1 MKLSQVFCLFLLSL
15 STVLLAQPNSGNARR
30 DALVQKL
37 EDDAVERK
45 NDPEVLAQIE
55 SFGRQGKRESDSI
68 SILFY
73 YRLKSHYYHGS
84 QRYREALGAALIGV
98 EMNPNLNQQVHFQLL
113 LDVISNYW
121 NLGEHVKAVPYLIRG
136 ENRLADTGVKDFSK
150 AIFFNF
156 LGLYHYNEYA
166 SEKALAFFLKGD
178 SLLSKSFKF
187 REIEFIWQQNF
198 KSNIGLALLDLKKYE
213 EADRYFNQAY
223 LISKTINN
231 RAAMGFALMNS
242 VLAKRHDF
250 PDSSFALTLRE
261 ALHLVENDA
270 DFSLRISVLRELAKD
285 YFLNN
290 EPDSLRAILP
300 KLETAVEFYP
310 AGNAKV
316 KLLFYLAR
324 FHRFLETDRYMDY
337 FDRALEM
344 KDSLMLNP
352 QGQNLLQI
360 ERQRNLNLKE
370 QEATHLAE
378 VKAEQ
383 LRKNIRLTTFFLLA
397 AIGFLILLVGVLMAL
412 FRKDRR
418 LRKTLKNLR
427 WQISN
432 SDTLNQQLQ
441 LSMQQKNMLLGAVA
455 HDLRNL
461 LVNVNQVSEMMI
473 NRELEGLPDF
483 KDRMVKLMERSSRLG
498 MHTIEDLIESV
509 QPEGRQR
516 LRLEPLNPSECLD
529 FVADLLSF
537 KAEKKGITVQI
548 EKEAA
553 LPSIMADRDKLNRA
567 LINLLDNAIKF
578 SPIDAEVYLGCHCT
592 PEYLVFTVK
601 DLGKGL
607 HRARFSEGLNP
618 FADEG
623 QPGTL
628 GEPSTGLG
636 LFIVRK
642 IAELHQGQFK
652 LFSTDGEGTTAQLFI
667 SRALH

>member
-1 MKLSQVFCLFLLSL
+1 MKRAHLFSIFFLGWGALLF
-15 STVLLAQPNSGNARR
+15 AQPNTGNPKR
-30 DALVQKL
+30 DALFQGI
-37 EDDAVERK
+37 ENEAVEK
-45 NDPEVLAQIE
+45 KGDPAVLAKIE
-55 SFGRQGKRESDSI
+55 SFGLQAKREDDSL

-73 YRLKSHYYHGS
+73 YRLKSHFYHGT
-84 QRYREALGAALIGV
+84 QRYKEALDAALIGV
-98 EMNPNLNQQVHFQLL
+98 QINPELNPQVHFQLL

-121 NLGEHVKAVPYLIRG
+121 NLGEHSKAVPYLIRG
-136 ENRLADTGVKDFSK
+136 ENRLTDTGVTDFSK

-166 SEKALAFFLKGD
+166 SEKALRFFLQGD
-178 SLLSKSFKF
+178 SLLGKNMKF

-198 KSNIGLALLDLKKYE
+198 KSNIGLALLDLKKYK
-213 EADRYFNQAY
+213 EAGMYFDQAY
-223 LISKTINN
+223 SISKSINN
-231 RAAMGFALMNS
+231 RSAMGFALMNK
-242 VLAKRHDF
+242 VLSIRHAY
-250 PDSSFALTLRE
+250 PDSSFAPTLRQ
-261 ALHLVENDA
+261 ALQLVKNDA

-285 YFLNN
+285 YLLH
-290 EPDSLRAILP
+290 EESDSLRAILP
-300 KLETAVEFYP
+300 ELETAVEYYP
-310 AGNAKV
+310 AGNSKV

-324 FHRFLETDRYMDY
+324 FNRYLENDRFLDY
-337 FDRALEM
+337 FDRALAL

-360 ERQRNLNLKE
+360 ERQRNLDLKE
-370 QEATHLAE
+370 QEAINLAE
-378 VKAEQ
+378 IKAEQ
-383 LRKNIRLTTFFLLA
+383 LRKNIRLTTFFLFT

-441 LSMQQKNMLLGAVA
+441 LSMQQKNLLLGAVA

-473 NRELEGLPDF
+473 NRELEGVPDF

-498 MHTIEDLIESV
+498 MHTIEDLIEGV

-516 LRLEPLNPSECLD
+516 LRLELVRPVDCLS
-529 FVADLLSF
+529 FVSDLLSF
-537 KAEKKGITVQI
+537 KAEKKGLIIRVNQAD
-548 EKEAA
+548 EM
-553 LPSIMADRDKLNRA
+553 PSIMADRDKLNRA

-578 SPIDAEVYLGCHCT
+578 SPIDSIVDLGCHLT
-592 PEYLVFTVK
+592 EDFLVFTIK
-601 DLGKGL
+601 DFGKGI
-607 HRARFSEGLNP
+607 HRARYSEGLNP

-642 IAELHQGQFK
+642 IAELHQGQFT
-652 LFSTDGEGTTAQLFI
+652 LFSKDGEGTIAKLMI
-667 SRALH
+667 YRSLH